1 MDSDEYNRP
10 CGYCLVLAI
19 SVSGLSGYNAH
30 VTALRHEP
38 ALTRYFTIVALE
50 QLSQNLDQ
58 MLQTLINRLVADHA
72 ALDLPDT
79 KASIMPDIMTNQMD
93 AMNIYQFT
101 SDGQMRLQDQSLWFT
116 LNGQITK
123 RFGAVETILN
133 PTNVDMRLVTPAN
146 ITLDQS
152 SVLGIYDLPSY
163 DDLPLSDNI
172 AVELSHQHNQTY
184 FTGQVIPAK

>member
-1 MDSDEYNRP
+1 M
-10 CGYCLVLAI
+10 V
-19 SVSGLSGYNAH
+19 H
-30 VTALRHEP
+30 
-38 ALTRYFTIVALE
+38 E
-50 QLSQNLDQ
+50 QLSQILDQ
-58 MLQTLINRLVADHA
+58 MLQTRINRLVAVHA

-79 KASIMPDIMTNQMD
+79 KAGIMPDIMTNQMD

-101 SDGQMRLQDQSLWFT
+101 KDGQMRLQDQSLWFT

-133 PTNVDMRLVTPAN
+133 PTNVDMRLVTPNAN

-152 SVLGIYDLPSY
+152 GVMGIYDLPSY
-163 DDLPLSDNI
+163 YDLPLSDNI

>member
-1 MDSDEYNRP
+1 M
-10 CGYCLVLAI
+10 V
-19 SVSGLSGYNAH
+19 H
-30 VTALRHEP
+30 
-38 ALTRYFTIVALE
+38 E
-50 QLSQNLDQ
+50 QLSQILDQ

-184 FTGQVIPAK
+184 FTGQVIPAR

>member
-1 MDSDEYNRP
+1 
-10 CGYCLVLAI
+10 
-19 SVSGLSGYNAH
+19 
-30 VTALRHEP
+30 
-38 ALTRYFTIVALE
+38 
-50 QLSQNLDQ
+50 
-58 MLQTLINRLVADHA
+58 
-72 ALDLPDT
+72 
-79 KASIMPDIMTNQMD
+79 
-93 AMNIYQFT
+93 
-101 SDGQMRLQDQSLWFT
+101 MRLQDQSLWFT

-133 PTNVDMRLVTPAN
+133 TTNVDMRLVTPAN

-184 FTGQVIPAK
+184 FTGQVIPAR

>member
-79 KASIMPDIMTNQMD
+79 KASIMPDQMD

-101 SDGQMRLQDQSLWFT
+101 TDGQMRLQDQSLWFT